1 MTERLMVNAL
11 RRQECRCVWL
21 LRDDNGIVLLPMRT
35 IHHSS
40 LGLRASSESPS
51 FKTVRGLIFVSGS
64 FHHTVYFLWRG
75 ILGWKRKSLWTQKPV
90 YSGHRW
96 KKNLALRS
104 RVGFIENTGHGGD
117 VAQLTECLPSMHTTM
132 GLIHS
137 TTESE
142 PGVTHL

>member
-1 MTERLMVNAL
+1 MKKE
-11 RRQECRCVWL
+11 
-21 LRDDNGIVLLPMRT
+21 
-35 IHHSS
+35 
-40 LGLRASSESPS
+40 ESVDPEAC
-51 FKTVRGLIFVSGS
+51 
-64 FHHTVYFLWRG
+64 FLWP
-75 ILGWKRKSLWTQKPV
+75 QV
-90 YSGHRW
+90 

-117 VAQLTECLPSMHTTM
+117 VAQLTECLPSMHTAM